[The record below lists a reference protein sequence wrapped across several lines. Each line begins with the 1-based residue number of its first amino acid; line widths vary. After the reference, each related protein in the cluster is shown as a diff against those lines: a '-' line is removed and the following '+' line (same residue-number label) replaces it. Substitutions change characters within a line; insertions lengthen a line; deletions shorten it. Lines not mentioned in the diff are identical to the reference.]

1 MRYTQDNIVA
11 IASGS
16 GQAGVGVIR
25 ISGNNLVEL
34 ALALTRKQNLKPRF
48 AHYGEFVDANGEIID
63 SGLIIWFDAPRSFTG
78 EDVLELQGHGSPVVL
93 NMLLKRCLELGCR
106 LAEAGEFTKR
116 AYLNGKLDLVQAESI
131 ADLIHAESEATAK
144 GALKSLKGEFSR
156 HIDVINEQLINL
168 RMFVEATLDFP
179 EEDIEFIA
187 NAKIQQKLEVLRE
200 QIYQLL
206 SSTQQGVILNNGAN
220 IVIIGRPN
228 VGKSSLLNAL
238 ANEEVAI
245 VTSIAGTTRDIV
257 RQKIIIDGVP
267 FNIIDT
273 AGIRETQDVV
283 EQIGI
288 ERAISVVKEADL
300 ALVLIDDS
308 IGMSD
313 EDCQI
318 LDKLPAEL
326 PRIFV
331 HNKID
336 LSAGIASI
344 TENES
349 GTQVYISAK
358 LNLGINL
365 LRQKLLSLIGWEN
378 SASDVFLARTRH
390 LDAMR
395 VTVNHIDNAFSNW
408 QSLEILAE
416 ELRYS
421 HSALSSITG
430 EFSADDLLGE
440 IFSKFCI
447 GK

>member
-1 MRYTQDNIVA
+1 M
-11 IASGS
+11 S
-16 GQAGVGVIR
+16 
-25 ISGNNLVEL
+25 
-34 ALALTRKQNLKPRF
+34 QNLNNSF
-48 AHYGEFVDANGEIID
+48 IDA
-63 SGLIIWFDAPRSFTG
+63 
-78 EDVLELQGHGSPVVL
+78 
-93 NMLLKRCLELGCR
+93 
-106 LAEAGEFTKR
+106 
-116 AYLNGKLDLVQAESI
+116 
-131 ADLIHAESEATAK
+131 AK
-144 GALKSLKGEFSR
+144 VA
-156 HIDVINEQLINL
+156 
-168 RMFVEATLDFP
+168 
-179 EEDIEFIA
+179 
-187 NAKIQQKLEVLRE
+187 
-200 QIYQLL
+200 
-206 SSTQQGVILNNGAN
+206 
-220 IVIIGRPN
+220 IIGRPN

-257 RQKIIIDGVP
+257 RQKIIVDGVP

-288 ERAISVVKEADL
+288 ERALAAIKDADL
-300 ALVLIDDS
+300 ALILIDDS
-308 IGMSD
+308 VGMSK
-313 EDCQI
+313 EDTQI
-318 LDKLPAEL
+318 LDKLPTEL

-336 LSAGIASI
+336 LS
-344 TENES
+344 S
-349 GTQVYISAK
+349 GTASVIESESDAQVYISAK
-358 LNLGINL
+358 LGLGIDL

-395 VTVNHIDNAFSNW
+395 TAVTHIDNAFSNW
-408 QSLEILAE
+408 QLLEILAE

-421 HSALSSITG
+421 HTALSSITG